1 MIDDPDKT
9 DRLTAEIEASL
20 PLEIRLSPNV
30 KSTLAKQS
38 PESTI
43 PDRCMVIKI
52 FYMGDE
58 GGIVCG
64 LDIGGPDTKTPFIVS
79 ITHLIF
85 DRRCLYSAKS
95 RPISGIASKNS
106 SNRADAVT
114 DARTIADSSYP
125 KRLYCVRS

>member
-20 PLEIRLSPNV
+20 PLETRLSPNV
-30 KSTLAKQS
+30 KGTLAKQS

-43 PDRCMVIKI
+43 PDRCMVTKI

-58 GGIVCG
+58 GGIVCH

-85 DRRCLYSAKS
+85 DRRCPVFRQIEAYQRRRVKKLKQQGGRGY
-95 RPISGIASKNS
+95 
-106 SNRADAVT
+106 
-114 DARTIADSSYP
+114 
-125 KRLYCVRS
+125 